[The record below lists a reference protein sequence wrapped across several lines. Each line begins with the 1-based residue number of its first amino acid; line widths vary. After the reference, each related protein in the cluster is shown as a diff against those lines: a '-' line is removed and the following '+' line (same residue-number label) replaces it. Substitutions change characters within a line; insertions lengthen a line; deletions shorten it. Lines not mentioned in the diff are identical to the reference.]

1 MESYLEEQD
10 FSESKV
16 DLRVW
21 ARLYRYALRHTGLL
35 ISIVA
40 AILLVA
46 TLDVCYPLLTGYA
59 VDHFITPRS
68 TEGLPMFCVVY
79 LLFIAAQGIL
89 VYLFIARCG
98 KMEMR
103 IAFDVRR
110 DAFEKLQNQSFAY
123 YDGTAVGYLMA
134 RMVADIATLSELVS
148 WSFVD
153 VVWGLAYACLCVTM
167 LLSMHW
173 KLALITVTV
182 LVPLSIASHFLR
194 KVILKHQREAKKQNS
209 KVTGALAEG
218 IMGAMTSKILV
229 REERNREEF
238 MAQTDKLRHSYTR
251 SRLWN
256 AVFFPLVLS
265 LGAIGTSLALCFG
278 TEGVVR
284 TDYFITGM
292 SLGNLITFITYAAN
306 LFEPIQQLSNVSAEM
321 QEAQASAERVLVLLA
336 AEISVTDS
344 AEVAEKYGDT
354 MHPKRENW
362 ELLLGDITFEDVS
375 FSYKTGEPILEHFN
389 LHIPQGQTVALV
401 GETGAGKSTLVNLI
415 CRFYEPTG
423 GRILIDG
430 MDYKERSQLWLQSHL
445 GYVLQTPHLFSGT
458 IRDNIRFGKPEA
470 DQESVLYA
478 AKLANAHPFIEKL
491 EKGYDTEVGEGGI
504 LLSTGQKQ
512 LISLA
517 RVICADP
524 RIFILDEATSSVDAE
539 AEALITDAIANVL
552 EGRSSVV
559 VAHRLSTIRNADC
572 IYVLEDGKILE
583 SGSHAELL
591 DKRGAYHGLYMRQ
604 FMEEAMQQEIGKT

>member
-10 FSESKV
+10 FSVSKV

-21 ARLYRYALRHTGLL
+21 VRLYRYALRHKKLL
-35 ISIVA
+35 ASIIVSILAVA
-40 AILLVA
+40 F
-46 TLDVCYPLLTGYA
+46 LDACYPLLTRYA
-59 VDHFITPRS
+59 VDHFIVPKT
-68 TEGLPMFCVVY
+68 TAGLPLFCVVY
-79 LLFIAAQGIL
+79 VLFIAMQGVS
-89 VYLFIARCG
+89 VYYFVSRCG

-103 IAFDVRR
+103 IAFDVRQ
-110 DAFEKLQNQSFAY
+110 DAYQKLQEQSFAY

-134 RMVADIATLSELVS
+134 RMVSDISTLSEMVS

-153 VVWGLAYACLCVTM
+153 VIWSLCYAVVCVGM
-167 LLSMHW
+167 LFSMHW

-194 KVILKHQREAKKQNS
+194 RVILKYQRKAKKQNS
-209 KVTGALAEG
+209 RVTGAFSEG

-229 REERNREEF
+229 REDKNREEF
-238 MAQTDKLRHSYTR
+238 QEQTRKLRLYAVR
-251 SRLWN
+251 SELWS

-265 LGAIGTSLALCFG
+265 LGAIGTGLALCFG
-278 TEGVVR
+278 TEGIVR
-284 TDYFITGM
+284 PEYFISGM
-292 SLGNLITFITYAAN
+292 SLGSLIAFITYAAN
-306 LFEPIQQLSNVSAEM
+306 LFDPIQNLSHVSAEL
-321 QEAQASAERVLVLLA
+321 QGAQASAERVIGLMDA
-336 AEISVTDS
+336 DIEVTDS
-344 AEVAEKYGDT
+344 EAVLLQYGDT
-354 MHPKRENW
+354 MQPKRENW
-362 ELLLGDITFEDVS
+362 EPLLGDITFDDVS
-375 FSYKTGEPILEHFN
+375 FSYKTGEPILEHFH

-401 GETGAGKSTLVNLI
+401 GETGAGKSTIVNLI

-430 MDYKERSQLWLQSHL
+430 VDYKERSQLWLQSHL

-470 DQESVLYA
+470 DEESVLYA
-478 AKLANAHPFIEKL
+478 AKLANAHSFIEKL
-491 EKGYDTEVGEGGI
+491 DKGYDTDVGEGGI

-552 EGRSSVV
+552 SGRTSVV

-572 IYVLEDGKILE
+572 IYVLENGMILE
-583 SGSHAELL
+583 SGSHTQLL
-591 DKRGAYHGLYMRQ
+591 EKKGVYHHLYMRQ
-604 FMEEAMQQEIGKT
+604 FMEESMQEVING